1 MNLTGAFILLLVFE
15 AATVFLLVSVFSQ
28 KVTNRRRLQ
37 KQVEARDFIFRHY
50 LDEVPMKQT
59 QGDRFFF
66 DAFIEVENQ
75 VHFDPATRT
84 KIVDDLLKTPFCRKQ
99 FRLIRRGSALKRKR
113 AAFYLNSIATLDAKA
128 ALRRQLIRE
137 KNSSV
142 RFYLLNALVKDLDAE
157 IFRVMIDSLIR
168 ADESYCHWVEAV
180 FKNHFAFIEP
190 FVKLSFDDDRP
201 PVRHLILYL
210 AKNIYDVSLQKYAS
224 DVFHSLLQ
232 VDDSLRLNALEALA
246 AMVPETL
253 LTDEFLLHPDE
264 RVQAIALRAT
274 STKPSKEM
282 VDFLIRHIDGTEMDT
297 VRDEALSHIVFDSKP
312 LLLYVLDEYRHVVTR
327 DQRLILAHVLSH
339 HLDYVLLKIKDANYA
354 YVTEIIEDLLDVHVV
369 EHIIDFLNRNKDEV
383 VEQIVLNVIRR
394 YASADAFCLEQFTVY
409 LHPEILVRIGLMPKP
424 QPVIKRE
431 KSPKEKGKNFWI
443 AGWSLI
449 GILFFPVLAFILN
462 WNNLS
467 SPALFFNGMIT
478 RINGTIIFYFLAVNT
493 IYFILLLFS
502 IVGSRQRNELW
513 SIKKATLLFAHDLL
527 PSISIIAPAYNE
539 EKSIIESVT
548 SLLNLKY
555 PKYEVIVVNDGSKDR
570 TIETLIDH
578 FDLQRHHPSFKF
590 KLPTRG
596 LRGVYVCKDIPNLIV
611 IDKQNGGKADALNMG
626 INAAKND
633 YVCGIDADSLL
644 EEEALLKLMSVTLD
658 DSKEHI
664 ALGGNIVPVNGCTVD
679 RGKIEHRG
687 LGKKGIVRFQTLEY
701 LRAFTTGR
709 VGWSKMH
716 SLLIISG
723 AFGLFSREAL
733 LKTGGYLTVS
743 GQLKKDT
750 VGEDMELVVRLT
762 YEALMA
768 KKPYRV
774 EYVHNANCY
783 TELPSDLSSLFKQRN
798 RWQRGLIDILH
809 FHRNMLFNPRYKQP
823 GMLGFPYFFI
833 FEMMGP
839 FMEVIGYLGFFLGL
853 VFGLLDLVAVIV
865 FLMVTI
871 GYGIVLS
878 LFALYVA
885 EREMNQYNDK
895 ETLILLLLAF
905 VENFGYRQVV
915 SMHRALSTLS
925 ALKEKGNWGSQ
936 KRQGFIKI

>member
-1 MNLTGAFILLLVFE
+1 MNLTGALILLLVFE
-15 AATVFLLVSVFSQ
+15 AASVFLLVSVFSQ
-28 KVTNRRRLQ
+28 KVVNSHRLQ

-50 LDEVPMKQT
+50 LDGENLKRNLP
-59 QGDRFFF
+59 DRFFF

-75 VHFDPATRT
+75 VQLDPVTRQ
-84 KIVDDLLKTPFCRKQ
+84 KITDDILKTAFCHRQFRTIRHGSRLARKQ
-99 FRLIRRGSALKRKR
+99 
-113 AAFYLNSIATLDAKA
+113 AAFYLHALGTKKAKA
-128 ALRRQLIRE
+128 ALRTQLMRE
-137 KNSSV
+137 KNASV
-142 RFYLLNALVKDLDAE
+142 RFYLANALILDLDSDSFA
-157 IFRVMIDSLIR
+157 IVIDSLR
-168 ADESYCHWVEAV
+168 GCDEAYRHWIEAL
-180 FKNHFAFIEP
+180 FKNHYSAIEKFLWP
-190 FVKLSFDDDRP
+190 YFEDPHPSI
-201 PVRHLILYL
+201 RHLILYL
-210 AKNIYDVSLQKYAS
+210 AQNIFDHDLQNYALK
-224 DVFHSLLQ
+224 VFQAFMDFEHPI
-232 VDDSLRLNALEALA
+232 RLFALEALA
-246 AMVPETL
+246 SMVPETL
-253 LTDEFLLHPDE
+253 LTDEFLLNPDE
-264 RVQAIALRAT
+264 EVQAIAIKALA
-274 STKPSKEM
+274 TKPSKDT
-282 VDFLIRHIDGTEMDT
+282 VDFIIRHIDGTAMDE
-297 VRDEALSHIVFDSKP
+297 VRQLALSTIVFDSKV
-312 LLLYVLDEYRHVVTR
+312 LLLYVLDEYKRVVTR
-327 DQRLILAHVLSH
+327 DQRLVLARVLSR
-339 HLDYVLLKIKDANYA
+339 HLDYVLLKIKDASHA
-354 YVTEIIEDLLDVHVV
+354 YVTEIIEDLLDMHVV
-369 EHIIDFLNRNKDEV
+369 EQIIDFINRNKDEV
-383 VEQIVLNVIRR
+383 VEQVVLNIVRR
-394 YASADAFCLEQFTVY
+394 YASSDAYYLDQFSVY
-409 LHPEILVRIGLMPKP
+409 LKPEVLSLIGLLPKP

-431 KSPKEKGKNFWI
+431 KSPKEKGKNTWI
-443 AGWSLI
+443 FVWSFVGLM
-449 GILFFPVLAFILN
+449 FFPILAFFFNLDH
-462 WNNLS
+462 LS
-467 SPALFFNGMIT
+467 SPSQLFTGMIT
-478 RINGTIIFYFLAVNT
+478 TINSQVIFYFLAVNS
-493 IYFILLLFS
+493 IYLLLLILS
-502 IVGSRQRNELW
+502 IIGSKQRNELW

-570 TIETLIDH
+570 TIETLIEH
-578 FDLQRHHPSFKF
+578 FGLERRHPMFKAT
-590 KLPTRG
+590 LNTRA
-596 LRGVYVCKDIPNLIV
+596 LRGVYMCKDIPNLIV

-626 INAAKND
+626 INAARND

-679 RGKIEHRG
+679 RGKIEKRG
-687 LGKKGIVRFQTLEY
+687 LGQKGLVRFQTLEY

-762 YEALMA
+762 YEALKE
-768 KKPYRV
+768 KKTYRV

-783 TELPSDLSSLFKQRN
+783 TELPSDGTSLFKQRN

-809 FHRNMLFNPRYKQP
+809 YHRNMLFNPRYRQP
-823 GMLGFPYFFI
+823 GMIGFPYFFI

-839 FMEVIGYLGFFLGL
+839 FIEIIGYLAFVLGL
-853 VFGLLDLVAVIV
+853 IFGLLDMVAVIV
-865 FLMVTI
+865 FLLVTI

-885 EREMNQYNDK
+885 EREINQYDNK
-895 ETLILLLLAF
+895 ETGILLLLAF
-905 VENFGYRQVV
+905 VENFGYRQVI

-936 KRQGFIKI
+936 KRQGFTKT